1 MFARV
6 RLNVVITTE
15 LKTRMWY
22 TACIMKQRSNV
33 LTVMPVVVRY
43 KVRRFA
49 KNRHITFFA
58 ALMALLASSV
68 SCGHSEKNEDTP
80 LTGGATFWYY
90 SARKAAMA
98 EQNITKKE
106 HHNAKHARHKQA
118 TR

>member
-6 RLNVVITTE
+6 RLNVAITTE

-22 TACIMKQRSNV
+22 TARIMKKRINV
-33 LTVMPVVVRY
+33 LTVMPVVIRY

-68 SCGHSEKNEDTP
+68 SCAKANEGNSAQLSEGSTVWFDRVRKLAKVTPRCARRENRRAEHAKN
-80 LTGGATFWYY
+80 
-90 SARKAAMA
+90 
-98 EQNITKKE
+98 Q
-106 HHNAKHARHKQA
+106 QA
-118 TR
+118 